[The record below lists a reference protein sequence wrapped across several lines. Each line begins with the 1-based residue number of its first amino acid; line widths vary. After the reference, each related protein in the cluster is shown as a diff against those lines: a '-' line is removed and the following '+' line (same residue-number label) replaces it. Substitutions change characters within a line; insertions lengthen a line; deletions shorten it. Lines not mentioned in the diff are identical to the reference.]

1 VGKVDCGGHMQRL
14 LVAARDHRV
23 LARVETSVRIQWPRA
38 DLRTV
43 GAGQWLV
50 QATREHEAEA
60 VVVDAAIRG
69 VSAEAIAT
77 LKQAGVAI
85 VVLAWDER
93 EIIRDEALARADDYV
108 LKPFGPLELVA
119 RIDVALQRA
128 GDREEKP
135 DDLLMFGQPRTFD
148 DGVLSL
154 DFAERRAFVHQRPVF
169 LTDTE
174 FDLLAQLMRCR
185 GFVVPSRTLLERTC
199 GTESDEQTDYL
210 WIHMRRLRDKIEPNP
225 DNPRYVLAERGVG
238 YRFARAYRPARTASK
253 QLLQ

>member
-1 VGKVDCGGHMQRL
+1 MQRL
-14 LVAARDHRV
+14 LVAARDRRV
-23 LARVETSVRIQWPRA
+23 LARIETSVQIKWSPA

-43 GAGQWLV
+43 AAGQWLV
-50 QATREHEAEA
+50 QAAREHEAEV
-60 VVVDAAIRG
+60 VVVDAAIGG
-69 VSAEAIAT
+69 VNDAAIDT
-77 LKQAGVAI
+77 LRRAGVAI
-85 VVLAWDER
+85 IVLAWDER
-93 EIIRDEALARADDYV
+93 EITRNDALARADDYV

-128 GDREEKP
+128 GERDEKP
-135 DDLLMFGQPRTFD
+135 DDLLMVGQPRTFD
-148 DGVLSL
+148 DGVLTL
-154 DFAERRAFVHQRPVF
+154 DFAERRVLVHQRPVF

-225 DNPRYVLAERGVG
+225 NNPRYVLAEPGVG
-238 YRFARAYRPARTASK
+238 YRFSRAYRPARTASK

>member
-1 VGKVDCGGHMQRL
+1 MERL
-14 LVAARDHRV
+14 LVAARDRRV
-23 LARVETSVRIQWPRA
+23 LARVETSVQIQWPHA

-50 QATREHEAEA
+50 QAVREHEAEV
-60 VVVDAAIRG
+60 VVVDAAIGG

-77 LKQAGVAI
+77 LREAGVAI

-93 EIIRDEALARADDYV
+93 EIIRDAALARADDYV

-119 RIDVALQRA
+119 RLDVAHQRA
-128 GDREEKP
+128 GDHDETP
-135 DDLLMFGQPRTFD
+135 DDLLMIGQPRTFD
-148 DGVLSL
+148 DGVLTL
-154 DFAERRAFVHQRPVF
+154 DFAERRALVYQRPVF

-185 GFVVPSRTLLERTC
+185 GFVVPNRTLLERTC

-225 DNPRYVLAERGVG
+225 DNPRYVLAEPGVG